1 MRIWDI
7 LILFCLHQHVWAGGS
22 VIGNGGDPL
31 FSFLETTRFAYVE
44 TLKLRE
50 TRNEKDY
57 CFNLKELSS
66 DQKDFCLQV
75 FTESFTQFL
84 MLNLDTSKIKF
95 ILKEEQL
102 LVYGPDGKPMP
113 VAARTIMDKKSPI
126 EFHRN
131 SINYYSPYQTFLLMA
146 HEFGHKIIFKGKFI
160 DDDTAI
166 GPFASGR
173 ELLDAMAKSLALIA
187 KKNGKIGSNFG
198 LRDFFNCTTKFD
210 NGYQTKTTT
219 SSARMFFSDDF
230 KKYQSGL
237 GRNGSDSNISVIE
250 SNESQLIFKFL
261 IEENNNCA
269 VSLAHSKTTVEIIR
283 IYEKHGN
290 QTPRPD
296 EQVELLELSQN
307 PICEKEPSPLLLS
320 TRGVTF
326 SCLYIGSQGSNQ
338 ENNFHRVNN
347 SSDYIR

>member
-1 MRIWDI
+1 MKKIICINI
-7 LILFCLHQHVWAGGS
+7 LIFFCLHQVSWAGGS

-31 FSFLETTRFAYVE
+31 FSFLETTRFAFVE

-50 TRNEKDY
+50 TRNEIDY
-57 CFNLKELSS
+57 CTNLKELSS

-84 MLNLDTSKIKF
+84 ILNLDTSKVKF

-113 VAARTIMDKKSPI
+113 VAARTMLDKESPI
-126 EFHRN
+126 EFHRD
-131 SINYYSPYQTFLLMA
+131 SIKYYSPYQTFLLIV
-146 HEFGHKIIFKGKFI
+146 HELGHKIIFRGKYI
-160 DDDTAI
+160 DDDTPI

-173 ELLDAMAKSLALIA
+173 ELLDAMAKSLALVA

-198 LRDFFNCTTKFD
+198 LRDFFSCVTKFD
-210 NGYQTKTTT
+210 NGFQTKTTT
-219 SSARMFFSDDF
+219 SSARMFFSDNF

-237 GRNGSDSNISVIE
+237 GRNSSDSNISVIE

-261 IEENNNCA
+261 IEENNNCSI
-269 VSLAHSKTTVEIIR
+269 SLTNSKTTVEIIR
-283 IYEKHGN
+283 VYEKHRN

-296 EQVELLELSQN
+296 EQIEILELSQN
-307 PICEKEPSPLLLS
+307 PICEKEPTPLILS

-338 ENNFHRVNN
+338 ENTFHQINYR
-347 SSDYIR
+347 